1 MMAKKQV
8 KPVQLQSAHLSDVA
22 SFQGTT
28 VAILIEVFRRQ
39 VNPIN
44 PFSGR
49 ESALHVTISNHG
61 ETDIENAIIEA
72 KCSENLQL
80 VDSGALFGS
89 GRRHVRLPYLKPK
102 KSIKYKLALRPSQSL
117 VSGKVHF
124 ELKSADWKTKDE
136 LHAITL
142 GVSCQD

>member
-1 MMAKKQV
+1 MAKKKEL

-22 SFQGTT
+22 SFQGTS
-28 VAILIEVFRRQ
+28 VAILIEVFRRN

-49 ESALHVTISNHG
+49 ESALHVTVTNQG
-61 ETDIENAIIEA
+61 EIAIENAIVEA

-89 GRRHVRLPYLKPK
+89 GRRHVRLPVLKPR
-102 KSIKYKLALRPSQSL
+102 KSIKYKLALRPSQAL
-117 VSGKVHF
+117 TSGTVYF
-124 ELKSADWKTKDE
+124 ELRSADWKSTDE
-136 LHAITL
+136 HHLITL
-142 GVSCQD
+142 GVSRQA

>member
-1 MMAKKQV
+1 MARKLE
-8 KPVQLQSAHLSDVA
+8 KPVQLQSAYLSDVV

-28 VAILIEVFRRQ
+28 VAILVEVFWRQ

-44 PFSGR
+44 PFSAR
-49 ESALHVTISNHG
+49 ESALHVTISNQG
-61 ETDIENAIIEA
+61 ESDVENAIIEA
-72 KCSENLQL
+72 RCSEDLQL

-117 VSGKVHF
+117 VAGKVYF

-142 GVSCQD
+142 DVNCNN

>member
-1 MMAKKQV
+1 MAKKKEV

-22 SFQGTT
+22 TFQGTS
-28 VAILIEVFRRQ
+28 VGILAEVFRRN

-49 ESALHVTISNHG
+49 ESALHVTITNQG
-61 ETDIENAIIEA
+61 EIEIENAIVEA

-89 GRRHVRLPYLKPK
+89 GRRHVRLPLLKPK

-117 VSGKVHF
+117 TSGTVTF
-124 ELKSADWKTKDE
+124 ELRSADWKSADQ
-136 LHAITL
+136 LHTVTL
-142 GVSCQD
+142 GVSRQD